1 MSGPGSLALNAQ
13 KGLRCLC
20 DERTMPG
27 MEPRT
32 ALKASGLS
40 LTDVAEKLTVAPCTA
55 SRWFAGKLAVPLDKA
70 VEIERLTGGRVTVA
84 ALAALSPPTKPR
96 RRAA

>member
-1 MSGPGSLALNAQ
+1 MSETGSLATNAQ
-13 KGLRCLC
+13 KGLRRMC
-20 DERTMPG
+20 DERTIG
-27 MEPRT
+27 AMEPRT

-40 LTDVAEKLTVAPCTA
+40 LTDVAEKCAVAPCTA

-70 VEIERLTGGRVTVA
+70 VEIERLTGGLVTVA